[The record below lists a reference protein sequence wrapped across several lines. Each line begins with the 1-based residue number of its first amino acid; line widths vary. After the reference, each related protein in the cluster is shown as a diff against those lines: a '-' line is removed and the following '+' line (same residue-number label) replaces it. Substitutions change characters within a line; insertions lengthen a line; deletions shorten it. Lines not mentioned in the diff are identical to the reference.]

1 MVVQGKGPVFLMAA
15 TLRPET
21 MYGQTNCWA
30 LPKGQYGA
38 FRGLDGEVWVMTH
51 RAARNLAF
59 QDRTPEASKAECLLE
74 LQGSDLIGLSLKV
87 TCAWLYIPLPFHS
100 ALVLLRFLSHSPVS
114 SYSLDCPSNP
124 GPFLFDFSWQRLEPG
139 GLSCLRWLCP

>member
-1 MVVQGKGPVFLMAA
+1 MSNDTQLSWLVMQGKGPVFLMAA

-59 QDRTPEASKAECLLE
+59 QDRTPEAGKAECLLE
-74 LQGSDLIGLSLKV
+74 LQGSDLIGLPLKV
-87 TCAWLYIPLPFHS
+87 THHTTFKDGTAHAAVIAKY
-100 ALVLLRFLSHSPVS
+100 
-114 SYSLDCPSNP
+114 
-124 GPFLFDFSWQRLEPG
+124 
-139 GLSCLRWLCP
+139 

>member
-1 MVVQGKGPVFLMAA
+1 MAA

-38 FRGLDGEVWVMTH
+38 FRGLDGEIWVMTH

-59 QDRTPEASKAECLLE
+59 QDRTPEAGKAECLLE
-74 LQGSDLIGLSLKV
+74 LQGSDLIGLPLKV
-87 TCAWLYIPLPFHS
+87 IQVHHSTIPHLLTC
-100 ALVLLRFLSHSPVS
+100 VLSQSGSFM
-114 SYSLDCPSNP
+114 SLDA
-124 GPFLFDFSWQRLEPG
+124 
-139 GLSCLRWLCP
+139 GLLSIT

>member
-1 MVVQGKGPVFLMAA
+1 
-15 TLRPET
+15 

-59 QDRTPEASKAECLLE
+59 QDRTPEAGKAECLLE
-74 LQGSDLIGLSLKV
+74 LQGSDLIGLPLKV
-87 TCAWLYIPLPFHS
+87 CH
-100 ALVLLRFLSHSPVS
+100 
-114 SYSLDCPSNP
+114 
-124 GPFLFDFSWQRLEPG
+124 
-139 GLSCLRWLCP
+139 